1 MTLTAFTTTVSTRSF
16 RSFTPIPTPSM
27 GRFFPYHE
35 FIDAQDAQ
43 QTQDYIDSVLV
54 RSIINTGVD
63 VRSDDQLLT
72 LSTCSYEFKDA
83 RFVVVARKVR
93 KGESASVDTSAAVM
107 NPNPLYPDVWYQ
119 LFGGKQTGRDTAEG
133 GAAQRFLIHTI

>member
-1 MTLTAFTTTVSTRSF
+1 MCIR
-16 RSFTPIPTPSM
+16 
-27 GRFFPYHE
+27 
-35 FIDAQDAQ
+35 
-43 QTQDYIDSVLV
+43 DS
-54 RSIINTGVD
+54 INTGVD

-119 LFGGKQTGRDTAEG
+119 LFGGSKPDETQLK
-133 GAAQRFLIHTI
+133 AALHSAS